1 MKNVSGPICT
11 RPLDLFSLERKSES
25 CPVFLV
31 LPGLFWAAF
40 DTFGGGAMDDW
51 CPSCACRASSSAHEH
66 RPTRLKNCGWMEQS
80 SGWPWSFPTCG
91 QRSSLVIP
99 ARSMPTK
106 LSGLG
111 KHSWESRPRA
121 GPAAGHWWPSERH
134 DKIGADLKWASS
146 GPAVAQ
152 QMNLCRVL

>member
-1 MKNVSGPICT
+1 MTSANLNRWQVLHF
-11 RPLDLFSLERKSES
+11 RFES
-25 CPVFLV
+25 
-31 LPGLFWAAF
+31 
-40 DTFGGGAMDDW
+40 
-51 CPSCACRASSSAHEH
+51 
-66 RPTRLKNCGWMEQS
+66 
-80 SGWPWSFPTCG
+80 
-91 QRSSLVIP
+91 

-152 QMNLCRVL
+152 QMNLCRVLGGVWAPGGPLVAQR